1 VAQLTPLRDKHAQML
16 QDRICGIAEGRST
29 RNSILQF
36 AGHRSKR
43 GRFMK
48 KKDRTEIERRI
59 LSRVKRE
66 MNKPRLTESVRNG
79 LSAIDA
85 PIAEKP
91 TVRPAQA

>member
-1 VAQLTPLRDKHAQML
+1 LRKIGSELD
-16 QDRICGIAEGRST
+16 T
-29 RNSILQF
+29 QF
-36 AGHRSKR
+36 TAHSSKK

-48 KKDRTEIERRI
+48 KKGQTEIERRI

-66 MNKPRLTESVRNG
+66 MNKPRLTESVRNC

-91 TVRPAQA
+91 TVRPAQG